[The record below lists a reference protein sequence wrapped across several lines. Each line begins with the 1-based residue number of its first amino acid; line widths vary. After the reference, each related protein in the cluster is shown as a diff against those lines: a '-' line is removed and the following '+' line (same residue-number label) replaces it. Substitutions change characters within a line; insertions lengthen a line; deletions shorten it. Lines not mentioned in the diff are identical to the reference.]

1 MAEVFRQQGFGGN
14 VSWFGSFGEGRGT
27 GKELLAMVS
36 VASTGPSHRHLP
48 WRISAI
54 A

>member
-1 MAEVFRQQGFGGN
+1 MAEVFRRQGFGGN

-27 GKELLAMVS
+27 GKELWATVS

-48 WRISAI
+48 WRISAV